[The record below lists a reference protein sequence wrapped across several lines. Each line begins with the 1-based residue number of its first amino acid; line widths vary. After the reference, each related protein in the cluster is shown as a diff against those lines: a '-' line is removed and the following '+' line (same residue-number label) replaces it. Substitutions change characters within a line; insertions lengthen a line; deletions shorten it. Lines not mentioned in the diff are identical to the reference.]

1 MDVDYL
7 TRENVASH
15 LQKYRLQL
23 KREQEKGGRASSSQ
37 ATPSCSA
44 TAPVGIKSHS
54 GAVRS
59 RSLQPKEPTA
69 AVLPKPVKD
78 LAPKRV
84 PAHEAEARVTN
95 KDGAVAAAVDKEQAA
110 ELQDTAASF
119 RQAPMKLG
127 GPSVAKGGS
136 PSSGRDS
143 PGSNTPLGEDKSGS
157 GDLASGS
164 GSPQSGS
171 SRTMMQQR
179 KTAE

>member
-1 MDVDYL
+1 MDYL

-23 KREQEKGGRASSSQ
+23 KREQEKGGRATSSQ

-59 RSLQPKEPTA
+59 RSVQPKEPTA
-69 AVLPKPVKD
+69 AALPKPVKD
-78 LAPKRV
+78 PTPKRV
-84 PAHEAEARVTN
+84 PAHEPDARVN
-95 KDGAVAAAVDKEQAA
+95 KDGAAAAAVDKEQAA

-127 GPSVAKGGS
+127 GPGVPKGGS
-136 PSSGRDS
+136 PSSGGDS

-164 GSPQSGS
+164 GSPHSGS